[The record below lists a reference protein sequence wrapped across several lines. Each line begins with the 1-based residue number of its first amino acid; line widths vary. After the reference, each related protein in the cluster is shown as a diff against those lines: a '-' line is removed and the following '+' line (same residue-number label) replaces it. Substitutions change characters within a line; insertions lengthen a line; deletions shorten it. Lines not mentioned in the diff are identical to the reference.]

1 MSAENKNTAGKFTNK
16 QHIKAVCKTDNEILY
31 FDTIYGCQ
39 QILNVNA
46 GLIKMCCDGKNR
58 VKSGKS
64 KINGKIYK
72 FSYVTPDDGTIE
84 LIKLPKEKDF
94 RKNKINCPCC
104 NKDILSCRIEGHM
117 KSKAHIKNLLKF
129 DNIKNTT

>member
-1 MSAENKNTAGKFTNK
+1 MSEEIKKTACKFSNK
-16 QHIKAVCKTDNEILY
+16 QHIKAVSKTDNEILY

-39 QILNVNA
+39 KILSVNA

-64 KINGKIYK
+64 KTNGKTYK

-94 RKNKINCPCC
+94 RKNKIYCICC
-104 NKDILSCRIEGHM
+104 DKNILSCRMDGHK
-117 KSKAHIKNLLKF
+117 KSKNHIKNLLNF
-129 DNIKNTT
+129 DKIKNTT